1 MEVDEYDDI
10 GAGTIVRE
18 VVMETGDEGRTSP
31 SSRGTWPSS
40 ILVYYSAHGSAFSSF
55 PPRLVDPVV
64 VSARGNAPWATPS
77 PVSSTS
83 AVSLSATPPTTP
95 TPPSSPLLRRPRRR
109 HTLPDAPRRRPIFM
123 CSLPDSPCAASDGDD
138 RGGGFSNAPA
148 PNPRE
153 RDPVTPPPELALTSS
168 GGLKRKSRVCSTR
181 SRGCTIRSSVSPQA
195 TPPEVTKLREK
206 AEARPPPANLRD
218 CVDMLS
224 SNIDAKFGDM
234 DIVNV
239 ARRRGVAF
247 SDPPWW
253 APGGYPPFCTSDK

>member
-1 MEVDEYDDI
+1 MGDPFSCIEHECGEPERDSSDD
-10 GAGTIVRE
+10 AYTIV
-18 VVMETGDEGRTSP
+18 VSP
-31 SSRGTWPSS
+31 SSAALG
-40 ILVYYSAHGSAFSSF
+40 G
-55 PPRLVDPVV
+55 
-64 VSARGNAPWATPS
+64 ATPS
-77 PVSSTS
+77 P
-83 AVSLSATPPTTP
+83 TP
-95 TPPSSPLLRRPRRR
+95 
-109 HTLPDAPRRRPIFM
+109 HADAPIFM

-138 RGGGFSNAPA
+138 RGGGFSNAPV

-181 SRGCTIRSSVSPQA
+181 SRGCTIRSSVSPQE
-195 TPPEVTKLREK
+195 TPTRGNEVLGFGKSRNAETSKEDAAVPMNPSLEEIEKFRNRPLETLQDASGAVPSQRMLPDSVLKPPTEEGNAGRRLREK

-253 APGGYPPFCTSDK
+253 APGVTNE